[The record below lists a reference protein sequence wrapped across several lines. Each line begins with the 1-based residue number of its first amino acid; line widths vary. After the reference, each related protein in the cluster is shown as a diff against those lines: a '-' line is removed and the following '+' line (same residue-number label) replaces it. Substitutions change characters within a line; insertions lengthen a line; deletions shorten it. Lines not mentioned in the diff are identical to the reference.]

1 MADDVTFTVG
11 AIDKASG
18 IISMLTGKFG
28 ALGTVVSSLAS
39 GNYMGALN
47 GALSASIDFM
57 KKAIDAAAE
66 EETNLKTLD
75 ATIKS
80 MGVSTQVSAVGI
92 RTMAEAMQAA
102 NGIFSHDDLEK
113 AAQSLLRIEGFNPSN
128 LQTALAA
135 IQDFAAGR
143 GMGVAEAG
151 EQVARALETGQ
162 VRSLGFS
169 AALRTQIQRMITA
182 GDKAGA
188 LALIMDTLN
197 TKYGGQAAAQLD
209 TYAGQVKNLKNQWG
223 EFSAD
228 VGTKII
234 PVLSTVMEGLNGTNE
249 SVMAHIVRMR
259 KQKTA
264 IEEVSFA
271 TDAHTR
277 YLRDL
282 KPAIDAAAEAAEE
295 EAVAAAN
302 LAEQYAALSD
312 YAQSYTAYERER
324 AALQGELAT
333 ATGDSVNEI
342 KGKLAELEEAQKRQT
357 DLWILNI
364 LQQQLSINGLTSA
377 EMAFLLK
384 YQVDTGLISASSAA
398 RAQSLYDDALEMAAG
413 FDTAAGAANSITS
426 ALNGIPGEVNST
438 VNIHTNYTGGGSI
451 PTTSPTPGGGTVYRP
466 PTSGPSEYAMGGAFS
481 GWAMVG
487 DAPGGR
493 RTPYTEYVYAPRGA
507 MVYNQAQM
515 SGRTAPPMQTGG
527 FIPPA
532 ASKYIDLSPSSIR
545 AIADAMFQQISK
557 VL

>member
-18 IISMLTGKFG
+18 IISMLTGKLG
-28 ALGTVVSSLAS
+28 ALGTMASSLAS

-57 KKAIDAAAE
+57 KKAVDAAAE
-66 EETNLKTLD
+66 EETNLATLN

-80 MGVSTQVSAVGI
+80 MGLSTQVSAVGI
-92 RTMAEAMQAA
+92 RTMAEEMQKA

-113 AAQSLLRIEGFNPSN
+113 AAQSLLRIEEFNPAN
-128 LQTALAA
+128 LQAALSA

-143 GMGVAEAG
+143 NMGVAEAG

-169 AALRTQIQRMITA
+169 AALRKQIQEMIAA

-223 EFSAD
+223 EFSAT
-228 VGTKII
+228 VGTK
-234 PVLSTVMEGLNGTNE
+234 VLPALSMAMDSLNGENN
-249 SVMAHIVRMR
+249 SVLGVIIRHRQHKAALEEVNLATSAHI
-259 KQKTA
+259 
-264 IEEVSFA
+264 
-271 TDAHTR
+271 R
-277 YLRDL
+277 YLQDL
-282 KPAIDAAAEAAEE
+282 KPAIDEAASALEGETAAAE
-295 EAVAAAN
+295 N
-302 LAEQYAALSD
+302 LGEQYAALSD
-312 YAQSYTAYERER
+312 YAQSYTEYERQR
-324 AALQGELAT
+324 MDLQAQLAT

-342 KGKLAELEEAQKRQT
+342 KGKLAELEAAQKKQT
-357 DLWILNI
+357 DQWILNI
-364 LQQQLSINGLTSA
+364 LQQQLSLNGLTSA

-384 YQVDTGLISASSAA
+384 FQVDTGLISQSAA
-398 RAQSLYDDALEMAAG
+398 VRAQEIYNSALEMAAG
-413 FDTAAGAANSITS
+413 FDSATGSVYSYQGAINSLQGKDIT
-426 ALNGIPGEVNST
+426 VTTYYNS
-438 VNIHTNYTGGGSI
+438 VYGGGSGGGGNI
-451 PTTSPTPGGGTVYRP
+451 PTNQPTPGGGTVPRP
-466 PTSGPSEYAMGGAFS
+466 PGAGPSQYASGGYLQ
-481 GWAMVG
+481 GWGMVG
-487 DAPGGR
+487 ERG
-493 RTPYTEYVYAPRGA
+493 TEFVYAPRGA
-507 MVYNQAQM
+507 VVYNQSQM
-515 SGRTAPPMQTGG
+515 AGRSAPPMASGG

-532 ASKYIDLSPSSIR
+532 QSNGVDLSPRSIR